1 MKDILNRKIF
11 TLTVVFFLGSFY
23 CCSAQNK
30 TTGLTEAQVM
40 GLVNNKQFQFLAQ
53 NMFPSGARSKM
64 LTENYTM
71 NVSPEEV
78 SADLPYVGRAYNAPM
93 DPADVGIRFVSKD
106 FTYEEKK
113 GKKDSREI
121 TISPKDAKDVR
132 SCLFTIYPNGN
143 ANLMV
148 NSNNRQTISY
158 SGVIT
163 TLVKKAQ

>member
-1 MKDILNRKIF
+1 MKYMLSRKIF
-11 TLTVVFFLGSFY
+11 AFAVVFFIGSFY
-23 CCSAQNK
+23 YCSAQNK
-30 TTGLTEAQVM
+30 TTGLTESQVM
-40 GLVNNKQFQFLAQ
+40 DLVNNKQFQFLAQ
-53 NMFPSGARSKM
+53 YMVPSGGRSKV
-64 LTENYTM
+64 LTDNYTV

-113 GKKDSREI
+113 GKKDSWEI
-121 TISPKDAKDVR
+121 TISPKDGKDVR
-132 SCLFTIYPNGN
+132 SCQFTVYSNGN

-148 NSNNRQTISY
+148 SSNNRQPISY